1 MSDARETG
9 KSARPATRP
18 AVPKSAVV
26 AWQSGSGKDK
36 LWHIVHIDSAGLT
49 CALDLTERN
58 QLQQLVDQ
66 ASANPSKAA
75 EVFGAHKGA
84 KKLSRDKLSRVTY
97 AKPLKQLIV
106 VDNAGKK
113 HHVAYGDQGE
123 QEAIFEAVKE
133 HLGGT
138 PSEEEADAWSVVKNS
153 VIALVVTIFAGGV
166 FTKLAMDAS
175 PDHVA
180 TGRRAATEQ
189 ALNNLLYKIGPIWT
203 GVIFAAVAI
212 GIATPMVL
220 RLMKRPKRKVLA
232 FQGAE

>member
-1 MSDARETG
+1 MSETRETV
-9 KSARPATRP
+9 KPARPATRP
-18 AVPKSAVV
+18 TAPKAAVV

-36 LWHIVHIDSAGLT
+36 LWHIVHINSAGLT

-66 ASANPSKAA
+66 ASATPAKAA
-75 EVFGAHKGA
+75 EVLAAHKGA
-84 KKLSRDKLSRVTY
+84 KQLTRDKLSRVTY
-97 AKPLKQLIV
+97 VKLLKQLTVI
-106 VDNAGKK
+106 DTAGKK
-113 HHVAYGDQGE
+113 HHIAYGDQGE
-123 QEAIFEAVKE
+123 QEAIFEAVNE

-138 PSEEEADAWSVVKNS
+138 TSEEEADAWSVVKNALF
-153 VIALVVTIFAGGV
+153 ALVVTIFAGGL

-203 GVIFAAVAI
+203 AGIFAAVAI

-220 RLMKRPKRKVLA
+220 RLMNRPKRQVLA
-232 FQGAE
+232 F